1 MKTFLLVAT
10 VLVFGCI
17 ASGAGVHYYD
27 MLDFE
32 VNFGYPLEDVWQ
44 AKAECE
50 EISMQKCVAVGYF
63 MPKSQADA
71 PAPLLKNML

>member
-10 VLVFGCI
+10 VLVFSCI
-17 ASGAGVHYYD
+17 ASGVGVHYYD

-32 VNFGYPLEDVWQ
+32 VNFGYSLEDIWK

-50 EISMQKCVAVGYF
+50 EVTMQKCIAVGYF
-63 MPKSQADA
+63 MPKSQTDA
-71 PAPLLKNML
+71 PAPIPRNML